1 MGKNIHMKKIIL
13 FTILWV
19 SFNSGILS
27 AQDKPV
33 VASTAS
39 MIWDMSKNI
48 GGDHFEHR
56 MIVPI
61 GGDPHIYEPTPSDAR
76 LVASADLILKN
87 GLTFEG
93 WINSLIKNSGTKASV
108 VTVTEGLPA
117 LTSLTYKDASDPHAW
132 MDATKGEFY
141 LRNIRD
147 ALIALSPEHKDDI
160 IKNYESYSRKLSELD
175 EYIENE
181 IKKIPEAQRI
191 LITSHDAFQYY
202 GRRYG
207 LNLQAIQGVSTDAEV
222 LTADVRRVNKV
233 IRESGVPAVFVET
246 TINPKMLNRIAK
258 DNDIVVGG
266 SLFSDSIGD
275 ENSAAPSYLEMLRYN
290 TNTIVAALSR
300 KKTTKSEV
308 DDAHNHGGESSGN
321 STYIMIGLL
330 ALVFLG
336 GMAFMIKKMNKA

>member
-1 MGKNIHMKKIIL
+1 MKKIIL
-13 FTILWV
+13 LLLLV
-19 SFNSGILS
+19 SIFVNGIS

-39 MIWDMSKNI
+39 MIWDMARNI
-48 GGDHFEHR
+48 GGDHFDHR

-61 GGDPHIYEPTPSDAR
+61 GGDPHLYEPTPSDAR

-93 WINSLIKNSGTKASV
+93 WINSLIENSGTKAAV

-117 LTSLTYKDASDPHAW
+117 LTSMTYKGAADPHAW
-132 MDATKGEFY
+132 MDASKGEFY

-147 ALIALSPEHKDDI
+147 ALIELAPEHKADI
-160 IKNYESYSRKLSELD
+160 TSNYEKYSRELSRMD
-175 EYIENE
+175 EYIEKE

-222 LTADVRRVNKV
+222 QTADILRVNKV
-233 IRESGVPAVFVET
+233 IRESGVPAVFVES

-275 ENSAAPSYLEMLRYN
+275 EKSAAPSYLEMLRYN

-300 KKTTKSEV
+300 KKTDSTTEGDSHNYGSE
-308 DDAHNHGGESSGN
+308 NSGSSN
-321 STYIMIGLL
+321 YLMIGIL
-330 ALVFLG
+330 AAVFLG
-336 GMAFMIKKMNKA
+336 GMLFMIKKMNK

>member
-1 MGKNIHMKKIIL
+1 MKNIL
-13 FTILWV
+13 LLTFLLL
-19 SFNSGILS
+19 SFGNLLS

-39 MIWDMSKNI
+39 MIWDMARNI
-48 GGDHFEHR
+48 GGDHFDHR

-76 LVASADLILKN
+76 LVANADLILKN

-93 WINSLIKNSGTKASV
+93 WINSLIENSGTRAPV
-108 VTVTEGLPA
+108 VTVTEGLSP
-117 LTSLTYKDASDPHAW
+117 LTSLTYQDATDPHAW
-132 MDATKGEFY
+132 MDGTKGEFY

-147 ALIALSPEHKDDI
+147 ALIKLSPEHKEEI
-160 IKNYESYSRKLSELD
+160 TKNYEAYSRELSALD
-175 EYIENE
+175 KFIESE

-207 LNLQAIQGVSTDAEV
+207 LKLQAIQGVSTDAEV
-222 LTADVRRVNKV
+222 QTADVRRVNKV

-275 ENSAAPSYLEMLRYN
+275 ENSAAPTYLEMLRYN
-290 TNTIVAALSR
+290 TKTIVTALSR
-300 KKTTKSEV
+300 KKTSGSQVEETH
-308 DDAHNHGGESSGN
+308 DHAGENSGN
-321 STYIMIGLL
+321 SNYLMIGLL
-330 ALVFLG
+330 AAVFIG
-336 GMAFMIKKMNKA
+336 GMLFMIKKMNNA

>member
-1 MGKNIHMKKIIL
+1 MTKSYL
-13 FTILWV
+13 F
-19 SFNSGILS
+19 LS
-27 AQDKPV
+27 LFLIMLPALIGAQKPI

-39 MIWDMSKNI
+39 MIWDMSRNI
-48 GGDHFEHR
+48 GGEHFDYR
-56 MIVPI
+56 TIVPI
-61 GGDPHIYEPTPSDAR
+61 GGDPHIYEPTPSDAF
-76 LVASADLILKN
+76 LVGKADLIFIN

-93 WINSLIKNSGTKASV
+93 WINSLIKNSGTNAAV
-108 VTVTEGLPA
+108 VTVTEGLPS
-117 LTSLTYKDASDPHAW
+117 LRSLTYEGAADPHAW
-132 MDATKGEFY
+132 MDASKGEFY

-147 ALIALSPEHKDDI
+147 ALIDLAPQHRADI
-160 IKNYESYSRKLSELD
+160 EKNYKSYSRQLSEMD

-181 IKKIPEAQRI
+181 IKKIPEKQRI

-207 LNLQAIQGVSTDAEV
+207 LNLQAIQGVSTDAEI
-222 LTADVRRVNKV
+222 LTDDVRRVNKV

-246 TINPKMLNRIAK
+246 TVNPKQLNRMAK

-275 ENSAAPSYLEMLRYN
+275 EKSEAPTYLDMLRYN

-300 KKTTKSEV
+300 VKGADEAGGTANVSE
-308 DDAHNHGGESSGN
+308 GPSSMSN
-321 STYIMIGLL
+321 YVMIGII

-336 GMAFMIKKMNKA
+336 GMLFMVKKMNQA

>member
-1 MGKNIHMKKIIL
+1 MKKVIIL
-13 FTILWV
+13 IILYGGLA
-19 SFNSGILS
+19 NMLS

-39 MIWDMSKNI
+39 MIWDMARNI
-48 GGDHFEHR
+48 GGDHFDHQ

-61 GGDPHIYEPTPSDAR
+61 GGDPHLYEPTPSDAR
-76 LVASADLILKN
+76 LVANADLILKN

-93 WINSLIKNSGTKASV
+93 WINSLIENSGTKAPV
-108 VTVTEGLPA
+108 ITVTEGLPA
-117 LTSLTYKDASDPHAW
+117 LTSLTYKGAADPHAW
-132 MDATKGEFY
+132 MDAGKGEFY

-147 ALIALSPEHKDDI
+147 ALIELSPEHKEEI
-160 IKNYESYSRKLSELD
+160 TENYENYSRQLSDLD
-175 EYIENE
+175 EYIEQE

-222 LTADVRRVNKV
+222 QTADIRRVNKV
-233 IRESGVPAVFVET
+233 IRESGVPAVFVES

-275 ENSAAPSYLEMLRYN
+275 EKSAAPTYLEMLRYN

-300 KKTTKSEV
+300 KKTDETKVAEGPT
-308 DDAHNHGGESSGN
+308 HGRENSGSSN
-321 STYIMIGLL
+321 YIMIGLL
-330 ALVFLG
+330 AAVFLG
-336 GMAFMIKKMNKA
+336 GMLFMIKKMNN

>member
-1 MGKNIHMKKIIL
+1 MRKILLLAIL
-13 FTILWV
+13 YGGLA
-19 SFNSGILS
+19 NMLS

-39 MIWDMSKNI
+39 MIWDMAKNI
-48 GGDHFEHR
+48 GGDHFDHQ

-76 LVASADLILKN
+76 LVANADLILKN

-93 WINSLIKNSGTKASV
+93 WINSLIENSGTKAAV
-108 VTVTEGLPA
+108 VTVTEGVPA

-132 MDATKGEFY
+132 MDARKGEFY

-147 ALIALSPEHKDDI
+147 ALIELSPEHKEDI
-160 IKNYESYSRKLSELD
+160 TKNYEKYSRELSNLD

-207 LNLQAIQGVSTDAEV
+207 LKLQAIQGVSTDAEV
-222 LTADVRRVNKV
+222 QTADILRVNKV
-233 IRESGVPAVFVET
+233 IRESGVPAVFVES

-275 ENSAAPSYLEMLRYN
+275 EKSAAPSYLEMLRYN

-300 KKTTKSEV
+300 KKTGDTEV
-308 DDAHNHGGESSGN
+308 ATGHNHGGESSGSSN
-321 STYIMIGLL
+321 YMMIGLL
-330 ALVFLG
+330 AAFFLG
-336 GMAFMIKKMNKA
+336 GMLFMIKKMNN

>member
-1 MGKNIHMKKIIL
+1 MSKQFKMNKIL
-13 FTILWV
+13 FSILFLCGFG
-19 SFNSGILS
+19 SLLS

-39 MIWDMSKNI
+39 MIWDMAKNI
-48 GGDHFEHR
+48 GGDHFDHQ

-76 LVASADLILKN
+76 LVANANLILKN

-93 WINSLIKNSGTKASV
+93 WINSLIENSGTKAAV

-117 LTSLTYKDASDPHAW
+117 LTSMTYKDAADPHAW
-132 MDATKGEFY
+132 MDASKGEFY

-147 ALIALSPEHKDDI
+147 ALIELSPEHKTDI
-160 IKNYESYSRKLSELD
+160 TNNYEKYSRELAIVD
-175 EYIENE
+175 EYIEKE
-181 IKKIPEAQRI
+181 IKKIPEGQRI

-207 LNLQAIQGVSTDAEV
+207 LNLQAIQGVSTDAEIQ
-222 LTADVRRVNKV
+222 TADIRRINKV
-233 IRESGVPAVFVET
+233 IRESGVPAVFVES

-275 ENSAAPSYLEMLRYN
+275 ENSTAPTYLEMLRYN

-300 KKTTKSEV
+300 KKASDSV
-308 DDAHNHGGESSGN
+308 DTEGHDHQGENSGN
-321 STYIMIGLL
+321 SNYLMIGIL
-330 ALVFLG
+330 AAVFLG
-336 GMAFMIKKMNKA
+336 GMLFMIKKMNK

>member
-1 MGKNIHMKKIIL
+1 MKNIL
-13 FTILWV
+13 LLAFLLL
-19 SFNSGILS
+19 SFGNLCT
-27 AQDKPV
+27 AQNKPV

-39 MIWDMSKNI
+39 MIWDMARNI
-48 GGDHFEHR
+48 GGDHFDHR

-76 LVASADLILKN
+76 LVANADLILKN

-93 WINSLIKNSGTKASV
+93 WINSLIKNSGTKAPV
-108 VTVTEGLPA
+108 ITVTEGLPA
-117 LTSLTYKDASDPHAW
+117 LTSLTYKDAADPHAW

-147 ALIALSPEHKDDI
+147 ALIELSPEHKADI
-160 IKNYESYSRKLSELD
+160 IKNYETYSRELSTLD
-175 EYIENE
+175 EFIENE
-181 IKKIPEAQRI
+181 IKKIPAAQRV

-207 LNLQAIQGVSTDAEV
+207 LELQAIQGVSTDAEV
-222 LTADVRRVNKV
+222 QTADIRRVNKV
-233 IRESGVPAVFVET
+233 IRASGVPAVFVES

-275 ENSAAPSYLEMLRYN
+275 ENSAAPTYLEMLRYN
-290 TNTIVAALSR
+290 TKTIVAALSR
-300 KKTTKSEV
+300 KKTSASEMEEG
-308 DDAHNHGGESSGN
+308 HNHAGGN
-321 STYIMIGLL
+321 SDSGSSNYLMIGLL
-330 ALVFLG
+330 AAVFIG
-336 GMAFMIKKMNKA
+336 GMLFMIKKMNNA

>member
-1 MGKNIHMKKIIL
+1 MKKLIFLSIFL
-13 FTILWV
+13 GVLV
-19 SFNSGILS
+19 GSLS
-27 AQDKPV
+27 AQEKPV

-39 MIWDMSKNI
+39 MIWDMARNI
-48 GGDHFEHR
+48 GGDHFDHR

-76 LVASADLILKN
+76 LVANADLILKN

-93 WINSLIKNSGTKASV
+93 WLNSLIENSGTKAAV
-108 VTVTEGLPA
+108 VTVTEGMPA
-117 LTSLTYKDASDPHAW
+117 LTSMTYKGASDPHAW
-132 MDATKGEFY
+132 MDASKGEFY

-147 ALIALSPEHKDDI
+147 ALITLSPKHKEDI
-160 IKNYESYSRKLSELD
+160 VKNYERYSRELAAMD
-175 EYIENE
+175 EYIEKE
-181 IKKIPEAQRI
+181 IKKIPEKQRI

-222 LTADVRRVNKV
+222 QTADILRVNKV

-275 ENSAAPSYLEMLRYN
+275 EKSTAPTYLEMLRYN

-300 KKTTKSEV
+300 KKTGESADV
-308 DDAHNHGGESSGN
+308 GGHDHGGENSSN
-321 STYIMIGLL
+321 SNYLMIGIL
-330 ALVFLG
+330 AAFFLG
-336 GMAFMIKKMNKA
+336 GMLFMIKKMNK

>member
-1 MGKNIHMKKIIL
+1 MKKQVLLLLIYTCFIAM
-13 FTILWV
+13 
-19 SFNSGILS
+19 LS

-39 MIWDMSKNI
+39 MIWDMAKNI
-48 GGDHFEHR
+48 GGDHFDYQ

-93 WINSLIKNSGTKASV
+93 WINSLIENSGTKAAV

-117 LTSLTYKDASDPHAW
+117 LTSMTYKGAADPHAW
-132 MDATKGEFY
+132 MDASKGEFY

-147 ALIALSPEHKDDI
+147 ALIDLSPEHKTDI
-160 IKNYESYSRKLSELD
+160 TSNYEAYSRELAGVD
-175 EYIENE
+175 EYIEKE

-207 LNLQAIQGVSTDAEV
+207 LDLQAIQGVSTDAEV
-222 LTADVRRVNKV
+222 QTADIRRVNKV
-233 IRESGVPAVFVET
+233 IRESGVPAVFVES

-275 ENSAAPSYLEMLRYN
+275 EKSEAPTYLDMLLYN

-300 KKTTKSEV
+300 KKASESAGA
-308 DDAHNHGGESSGN
+308 DGHDHGGEKSGN
-321 STYIMIGLL
+321 SNYIMIGLL
-330 ALVFLG
+330 AAVFVG
-336 GMAFMIKKMNKA
+336 GMLFMVKKMNK

>member
-1 MGKNIHMKKIIL
+1 MKNIL
-13 FTILWV
+13 LLTYLLL
-19 SFNSGILS
+19 SFGNLLS

-39 MIWDMSKNI
+39 MIWDMARNI
-48 GGDHFEHR
+48 GGDHFDHR

-76 LVASADLILKN
+76 LVANADLILKN

-93 WINSLIKNSGTKASV
+93 WINSLIENSGTKAAV
-108 VTVTEGLPA
+108 VTVTDGLPA
-117 LTSLTYKDASDPHAW
+117 LTSLTYKDAADPHAW

-147 ALIALSPEHKDDI
+147 ALIKLSPKLKDEI
-160 IKNYESYSRKLSELD
+160 TKNYEAYSRELSALD
-175 EYIENE
+175 EYIQKE
-181 IKKIPEAQRI
+181 IKKIPEVHRI

-207 LNLQAIQGVSTDAEV
+207 LKLQAIQGVSTDAEI
-222 LTADVRRVNKV
+222 LTADTRRVNKV
-233 IRESGVPAVFVET
+233 IRESGVPAVFVES
-246 TINPKMLNRIAK
+246 TINPKTLKVMAK
-258 DNDIVVGG
+258 DNNIVVGG

-275 ENSAAPSYLEMLRYN
+275 ENSAAPTYLEMLRYN

-300 KKTTKSEV
+300 KKTSDSEIENEP
-308 DDAHNHGGESSGN
+308 NHAGENSGN
-321 STYIMIGLL
+321 SNYIMIGLL
-330 ALVFLG
+330 AAVFIG
-336 GMAFMIKKMNKA
+336 GMLFMIKKMNKA

>member
-1 MGKNIHMKKIIL
+1 MRKILLLAIL
-13 FTILWV
+13 CCSLA
-19 SFNSGILS
+19 NMLS

-39 MIWDMSKNI
+39 MIWDMAKNI
-48 GGDHFEHR
+48 GGDYFDHQ

-76 LVASADLILKN
+76 LVANADLILKN

-93 WINSLIKNSGTKASV
+93 WINSLIENSGTKAAV
-108 VTVTEGLPA
+108 ITVTEGVPA

-132 MDATKGEFY
+132 MDARKGEFY

-147 ALIALSPEHKDDI
+147 ALIELSPEHKEDI
-160 IKNYESYSRKLSELD
+160 TKNYENYSRELSNLD
-175 EYIENE
+175 EYIEKE

-222 LTADVRRVNKV
+222 QTADIRRVNKV

-300 KKTTKSEV
+300 KKTGDTEV
-308 DDAHNHGGESSGN
+308 AAGHNHGGENSGSSN
-321 STYIMIGLL
+321 YMMIGLL
-330 ALVFLG
+330 AAFFLG
-336 GMAFMIKKMNKA
+336 GMLFMIKKMNN

>member
-1 MGKNIHMKKIIL
+1 MRKILLLAIL
-13 FTILWV
+13 Y
-19 SFNSGILS
+19 SGLANLLS

-39 MIWDMSKNI
+39 MIWDMAKNI
-48 GGDHFEHR
+48 GGDHFDHQ

-76 LVASADLILKN
+76 LVANADLILKN

-93 WINSLIKNSGTKASV
+93 WINSLIGNSGTKAAV
-108 VTVTEGLPA
+108 VTVTEGVPA
-117 LTSLTYKDASDPHAW
+117 LTSLTYKDAADPHAW
-132 MDATKGEFY
+132 MDARKGEFY

-147 ALIALSPEHKDDI
+147 ALIELSPQHKEEI
-160 IKNYESYSRKLSELD
+160 IKNYEKYSRELSDLD

-222 LTADVRRVNKV
+222 QTADILRVNKV
-233 IRESGVPAVFVET
+233 IQESGVPAVFVES

-275 ENSAAPSYLEMLRYN
+275 KNSAAPTYLEMLRYN

-300 KKTTKSEV
+300 KKTGKTEV
-308 DDAHNHGGESSGN
+308 AAGHNHSEESSGN
-321 STYIMIGLL
+321 SNYIMIGLL
-330 ALVFLG
+330 AAFFLG
-336 GMAFMIKKMNKA
+336 GMLFMIKKMNN

>member
-1 MGKNIHMKKIIL
+1 MKKIIL
-13 FTILWV
+13 LSILCYN
-19 SFNSGILS
+19 FSGSILS

-39 MIWDMSKNI
+39 MIWDMARNI
-48 GGDHFEHR
+48 GGDHFDHR

-93 WINSLIKNSGTKASV
+93 WINSLIENSGTKAAV

-117 LTSLTYKDASDPHAW
+117 LTSMTYKGAADPHAW
-132 MDATKGEFY
+132 MDASKGEFY

-147 ALIALSPEHKDDI
+147 ALIELAPAHKADI
-160 IKNYESYSRKLSELD
+160 TSNYEKYSNELSTVD
-175 EYIENE
+175 EYIEKE

-222 LTADVRRVNKV
+222 QTADILRVNKV

-246 TINPKMLNRIAK
+246 TINPKMLNIIAK
-258 DNDIVVGG
+258 DNNIVVGG

-275 ENSAAPSYLEMLRYN
+275 ENSAAPTYLEMLRYN

-300 KKTTKSEV
+300 KKTDESQIETG
-308 DDAHNHGGESSGN
+308 HNHGGESSGSSN
-321 STYIMIGLL
+321 YIMIGLL
-330 ALVFLG
+330 AAVFLG
-336 GMAFMIKKMNKA
+336 GMLFMIKKMNS

>member
-1 MGKNIHMKKIIL
+1 MKKIIL

-19 SFNSGILS
+19 SFNNILA

-39 MIWDMSKNI
+39 MIWDMARNI
-48 GGDHFEHR
+48 GGDHFDHR

-93 WINSLIKNSGTKASV
+93 WINSLIENSGTKAAV

-117 LTSLTYKDASDPHAW
+117 LTSMTYKGAADPHAW
-132 MDATKGEFY
+132 MDASKGEFY

-160 IKNYESYSRKLSELD
+160 ISNYEKYSGELSAVD
-175 EYIENE
+175 EYIEKE
-181 IKKIPEAQRI
+181 IKKIPEVQRI

-222 LTADVRRVNKV
+222 QTADIRRVNKV

-275 ENSAAPSYLEMLRYN
+275 ENSAAPTYLEMLRYN

-300 KKTTKSEV
+300 KKVDKSEGA
-308 DDAHNHGGESSGN
+308 DAHVHDKENSGN
-321 STYIMIGLL
+321 SNYLMIGIL
-330 ALVFLG
+330 AAVFLG
-336 GMAFMIKKMNKA
+336 GMLFMIKKMNN

>member
-1 MGKNIHMKKIIL
+1 MMTKSYYL
-13 FTILWV
+13 FLLFLLV
-19 SFNSGILS
+19 LPALVG
-27 AQDKPV
+27 AQKPI

-39 MIWDMSKNI
+39 MIWDMSRNI
-48 GGDHFEHR
+48 GGDHFDYQT
-56 MIVPI
+56 IVPI

-76 LVASADLILKN
+76 LVSKADLIFIN

-93 WINSLIKNSGTKASV
+93 WISSLIDNSGTKAAV

-117 LTSLTYKDASDPHAW
+117 LTSMTYTGAADPHAW
-132 MDATKGEFY
+132 MDASKGEFY

-147 ALIALSPEHKDDI
+147 ALIELAPEHRADI
-160 IKNYESYSRKLSELD
+160 EKNYQSYSLQLSEMD
-175 EYIENE
+175 EFIENE
-181 IKKIPEAQRI
+181 IKKIPVAQRI

-207 LNLQAIQGVSTDAEV
+207 LSLQAIQGVSTDAEV
-222 LTADVRRVNKV
+222 QTDDVRRVNKV
-233 IRESGVPAVFVET
+233 IRESGVPAVFVES

-275 ENSAAPSYLEMLRYN
+275 ENSSAPTYLDMLRYN

-300 KKTTKSEV
+300 VKGVDEAGGTANVSEGLSKLSNYV
-308 DDAHNHGGESSGN
+308 
-321 STYIMIGLL
+321 MIGII

-336 GMAFMIKKMNKA
+336 GMLFMIKKMNQA

>member
-1 MGKNIHMKKIIL
+1 MKKIVL
-13 FTILWV
+13 FTFLCFGLTSIV
-19 SFNSGILS
+19 S

-39 MIWDMSKNI
+39 MIWDMAKNI
-48 GGDHFEHR
+48 GGDHFDHQL
-56 MIVPI
+56 IVPI
-61 GGDPHIYEPTPSDAR
+61 GGDPHIFEPTPSDAR
-76 LVASADLILKN
+76 LVANADLILKN

-93 WINSLIKNSGTKASV
+93 WINSLIENSGTKAAV
-108 VTVTEGLPA
+108 ITVTEGLPA
-117 LTSLTYKDASDPHAW
+117 LTSLTYKDAADPHAW
-132 MDATKGEFY
+132 MDARKGEFY

-147 ALIALSPEHKDDI
+147 ALIELSPVHKEDI
-160 IKNYESYSRKLSELD
+160 TKNYENYSRELSKLD

-181 IKKIPEAQRI
+181 IKKIPEAQRT

-222 LTADVRRVNKV
+222 QPKDILRVSKV

-246 TINPKMLNRIAK
+246 TINPKTLNTLAK
-258 DNDIVVGG
+258 DNDVVIGG

-275 ENSAAPSYLEMLRYN
+275 KNSPAPSYLEMLRYN

-300 KKTTKSEV
+300 KKTGDTAVTAE
-308 DDAHNHGGESSGN
+308 HTHGGESSGN
-321 STYIMIGLL
+321 STYIMMGLL
-330 ALVFLG
+330 AAVFLG
-336 GMAFMIKKMNKA
+336 GMLFMIKKMNN

>member
-1 MGKNIHMKKIIL
+1 MKKILLLAIL
-13 FTILWV
+13 YCCLA
-19 SFNSGILS
+19 NMLS

-39 MIWDMSKNI
+39 MIWDMAKNI
-48 GGDHFEHR
+48 GGDHFDHQ

-76 LVASADLILKN
+76 LVANADLILKN

-93 WINSLIKNSGTKASV
+93 WINSLIENSGTKAAV
-108 VTVTEGLPA
+108 VTVTEGVPA

-132 MDATKGEFY
+132 MDARKGEFY

-147 ALIALSPEHKDDI
+147 ALIELSPEHKEDI
-160 IKNYESYSRKLSELD
+160 TKNYEKYSRELSNLD

-207 LNLQAIQGVSTDAEV
+207 LKLQAIQGVSTDAEV
-222 LTADVRRVNKV
+222 QTADILRVNKV
-233 IRESGVPAVFVET
+233 IRESGVPAVFVES

-275 ENSAAPSYLEMLRYN
+275 EKSAAPSYLEMLRYN

-300 KKTTKSEV
+300 KKAGDTEV
-308 DDAHNHGGESSGN
+308 ATGHNHGGESSGSSN
-321 STYIMIGLL
+321 YMMIGLL
-330 ALVFLG
+330 AAFFLG
-336 GMAFMIKKMNKA
+336 GMLFMIKKMNN

>member
-1 MGKNIHMKKIIL
+1 MKKIIL
-13 FTILWV
+13 FTVLWA
-19 SFNSGILS
+19 SLGIGNLT

-39 MIWDMSKNI
+39 MIWDMAKNI
-48 GGDHFEHR
+48 GGDHFDHQ

-61 GGDPHIYEPTPSDAR
+61 GGDPHIYEPTPRDAR
-76 LVASADLILKN
+76 LVAKADLILKN

-93 WINSLIKNSGTKASV
+93 WINSLIENSGTKAPV
-108 VTVTEGLPA
+108 VTVTDGLAA
-117 LTSLTYKDASDPHAW
+117 LTSLTYKDATDPHAW
-132 MDATKGEFY
+132 MDAMKGEFY

-147 ALIALSPEHKDDI
+147 ALISILPEHKEEI
-160 IKNYESYSRKLSELD
+160 TKNYESYSRKLSELD

-275 ENSAAPSYLEMLRYN
+275 EKSAAPTYLEMLRYN
-290 TNTIVAALSR
+290 TNTIVAALTR
-300 KKTTKSEV
+300 QKKSGSEV
-308 DDAHNHGGESSGN
+308 KDAHDQKGESSG
-321 STYIMIGLL
+321 SSSYIMIGLL

-336 GMAFMIKKMNKA
+336 GMAFMIKKMNNA